1 LVELY
6 TLQIVTIHDTSLCIF
21 VLRYIMTQYIVTL
34 LLERLTY
41 VHVFELFLWT
51 FWTST
56 FQFDKIKNE
65 FDINFPFQP

>member
-1 LVELY
+1 
-6 TLQIVTIHDTSLCIF
+6 
-21 VLRYIMTQYIVTL
+21 MTQYIVTL